1 MLTLTPFNLR
11 VMKKTEA
18 PNSLGD
24 RIRASRKAAKLTQ
37 EQLGAIAGVSGAAV
51 AQWESGDSKTLKPEN
66 LFKIARRLGKSA
78 EWLVTGEG
86 TELPPELIYNGLS
99 DLPLENAKQ
108 SLDYM
113 QYQIEKAGNLI
124 ASEKA
129 ARYVTMI
136 QAFKDDM
143 EKRQKKQ

>member
-1 MLTLTPFNLR
+1 MLEVTAFTLGWMN
-11 VMKKTEA
+11 KAKA
-18 PNSLGD
+18 PGTLGD

-86 TELPPELIYNGLS
+86 TELPPELIYNGLVE
-99 DLPLENAKQ
+99 LPLENAKQ

-113 QYQIEKAGNLI
+113 QYQIERAGSLI

-129 ARYVTMI
+129 ARYVAMI
-136 QAFKDDM
+136 QAFKLDM
-143 EKRQKKQ
+143 EKRRGKP